1 MENDTK
7 TFTIK
12 GIPES
17 LMEKLR
23 AAAGI
28 EQMTI
33 NDLII
38 ALLNKKLENFDLTE
52 FKIL

>member
-1 MENDTK
+1 MDNETK

-17 LMEKLR
+17 LMGKLR

-28 EQMTI
+28 EKMTI
-33 NDLII
+33 NDLLI
-38 ALLNKKLENFDLTE
+38 AILEKQLKDFNPSD